1 MLFIYFLCQGIY
13 MKLILKALNHKIS
26 IIKGIFYSLVEFFFS
41 GITPSSTGGQ
51 PVQLYYMTKDKI
63 PMRKSYVT
71 LLLNTIYFKS
81 ILLILGIGV
90 LFYHSSYVINSSFIY
105 RLFFILGFIIDL
117 AVVIFGFM
125 LLYKTKWIKKIY
137 LSLVYFANRLKIK
150 KKKIDKKEI
159 DCVLKKYKD
168 EIIFVKTHKM
178 VVFITFLITF
188 IQRVVLFSIIYVIY
202 ISLGFNKLSY
212 FDLLAMQI
220 IVQITIE
227 SVPLPGGVGVSE
239 GMLHSLFVMIFA
251 SRMADVGMLLTRTFT
266 FYIPLIFSCFILLLE
281 FIYRKYKMLKK

>member
-1 MLFIYFLCQGIY
+1 

-26 IIKGIFYSLVEFFFS
+26 IIKGVFYSLVEFFFS

-71 LLLNTIYFKS
+71 LLLNTIYFKL
-81 ILLILGIGV
+81 ILLILGVGV
-90 LFYHSSYVINSSFIY
+90 LFFHSSYVINSSFIY
-105 RLFFILGFIIDL
+105 RLFFILGFTIDL

-137 LSLVYFANRLKIK
+137 LSLVYFANKLEIK

-159 DCVLKKYKD
+159 DAVLKKYKD
-168 EIIFVKTHKM
+168 EIVFVKTHKM

-188 IQRVVLFSIIYVIY
+188 IQRIVLFSIIYVIY

-212 FDLLAMQI
+212 FDLLAIQI

-239 GMLHSLFVMIFA
+239 GMLHGLFVMIFA
-251 SRMADVGMLLTRTFT
+251 SKMADVGMLLTRTFT
-266 FYIPLIFSCFILLLE
+266 FYIPLILSGFILLLE
-281 FIYRKYKMLKK
+281 YIYRKCKFKNK